1 MAGGDPR
8 PMAVD
13 GVRRTLVHVESHLVA
28 FLGIA
33 VLVIVTPGPDTALT
47 IRNTIRAGRRGGIGT
62 ALGVATGQ
70 AIWTVA
76 TSAGVAALLVASTSA
91 FATLR
96 VAGAVYLVW
105 LGAQALWAASR
116 GEGEPRQAGV
126 LRHVPRLAAWTA
138 FRQGVLSNLGNP
150 KMAVFFTSL
159 LPQFAP
165 AGGASFPELLAL
177 GLLFCTMTLV
187 WLAAYA
193 VVVARAGDVLR
204 RLGVRRAIEA
214 VTGVALV
221 VLGVRLAFERR

>member
-1 MAGGDPR
+1 
-8 PMAVD
+8 
-13 GVRRTLVHVESHLVA
+13 VEPNLVA

-47 IRNTIRAGRRGGIGT
+47 IRNTLGGGRRGGLGT

-70 AIWTVA
+70 AVWTVA
-76 TSAGVAALLVASTSA
+76 TSAGIAALLVASTSV

-96 VAGAVYLVW
+96 LAGAAYLVW
-105 LGAQALWAASR
+105 LGAQALWVVSR
-116 GEGEPRQAGV
+116 GGGETGPAGA
-126 LRHVPRLAAWTA
+126 LGHGPPLAGRTA

-165 AGGASFPELLAL
+165 SGRASFLSLLAL
-177 GLLFCTMTLV
+177 GLLFCSMTLV

-193 VVVARAGDVLR
+193 AVVARAGDIVR

-214 VTGVALV
+214 VTGLALLA
-221 VLGVRLAFERR
+221 LGTRLAFERR